1 MNIDKNKLEAME
13 QRFRAAF
20 INSLGGFKSL
30 VLIGTQSADG
40 QTNLAVFSS
49 LFHLGANPPLFGII
63 VRPDQADRHTFEN
76 IKSTGYFTVNHV
88 SESFFEKAHQ
98 TSARYAREV
107 SEFEA
112 VGLTPEYW
120 ENFSV
125 PLVKESA
132 IKWVA
137 QCKEIQN
144 LSINGTHLVI
154 GEMIEISYPEEC
166 QTTDGWLDIEKAG
179 TLTVSG
185 LDSYHVTKSLGRY
198 SYAKPNLPLKK
209 L

>member
-30 VLIGTQSADG
+30 VLIGTQSKNG
-40 QTNLAVFSS
+40 QSNLAVFSS

-76 IKSTGYFTVNHV
+76 IKSTGFFTVNHV
-88 SESFFEKAHQ
+88 SELFFEQAHQ

-107 SEFEA
+107 SEFDA

-120 ENFSV
+120 DNFSV
-125 PLVKESA
+125 PLVMESA

-137 QCKEIQN
+137 QCKEIHD

-166 QTTDGWLDIEKAG
+166 QSTDGWLDLEKAG

-185 LDSYHVTKSLGRY
+185 LDSYHVTRKLARL
-198 SYAKPNLPLKK
+198 SYAKPDQLPKK